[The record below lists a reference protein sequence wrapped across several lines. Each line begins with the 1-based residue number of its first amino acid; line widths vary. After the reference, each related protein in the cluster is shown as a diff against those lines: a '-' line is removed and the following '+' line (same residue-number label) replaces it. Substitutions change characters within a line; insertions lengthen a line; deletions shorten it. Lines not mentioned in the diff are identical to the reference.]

1 MKLTVVTV
9 GAPKFQFVRA
19 GVELYEKRLQATG
32 GFAWITVKGSNRDI
46 EGEKLLRASRGLRV
60 VLDESGEQ
68 VSSQKLAAHFS
79 QWEGEG
85 RREVFFLVGGADGH
99 SPEVKKSADWVWS
112 LGCLTLQ
119 HELAL
124 LVLVEQLY
132 RAGTIL
138 RGKPYHRP

>member
-1 MKLTVVTV
+1 VKLNIVTV
-9 GAPKFQFVRA
+9 GVPKFGFVRE
-19 GVELYEKRLQATG
+19 GVALYEKRLQATG
-32 GFAWITVKGSNRDI
+32 GFSWTTVKGVNRNA
-46 EGEKLLRASRGLRV
+46 EGEKLLRASPGVRV

-68 VSSQKLAAHFS
+68 VTSQQLASRFNR
-79 QWEGEG
+79 WEGEG
-85 RREVFFLVGGADGH
+85 RREIYFLIGGADGH
-99 SPEVKKSADWVWS
+99 SREVKESADWIWS

-138 RGKPYHRP
+138 RGEPYHRP